1 MWVIQ
6 NVACP
11 MQHSK
16 DDWSLL
22 LYILGSSRINSILPH
37 QNRRC
42 LASTIIVCCHIWQ
55 LCTDTCT
62 YLWKLWQWKLKN
74 SMMWGKCIVIPH
86 NGDWNR
92 IWMNHWNINQNT
104 NACSPCHRS
113 QFIMLERSLHWII
126 INFRL
131 FFTNSRFCLQCV
143 PSCTITQ
150 IHL

>member
-11 MQHSK
+11 MQHSR

-22 LYILGSSRINSILPH
+22 LYILSASWINSILQH
-37 QNRRC
+37 QNGRC
-42 LASTIIVCCHIWQ
+42 LAYPIIVCCYIWQ
-55 LCTDTCT
+55 LCTDT
-62 YLWKLWQWKLKN
+62 YLWKLWQWKLKRSN

-92 IWMNHWNINQNT
+92 IWMNHWNIIQNT
-104 NACSPCHRS
+104 NACSSCNRS

-126 INFRL
+126 IYFRL
-131 FFTNSRFCLQCV
+131 SLPIAGFACNAFNPVLS
-143 PSCTITQ
+143 PK
-150 IHL
+150 